1 MVMARPPQF
10 RYPEKDSMAVAKAK
24 QVLKELSPEAR
35 AYVMAWFVKYFND
48 SGGMFSPQ
56 ITQERRK
63 VTIDS
68 SAYWLVKIPTK

>member
-1 MVMARPPQF
+1 MARPPQF

-68 SAYWLVKIPTK
+68 STYWLVKIPTK